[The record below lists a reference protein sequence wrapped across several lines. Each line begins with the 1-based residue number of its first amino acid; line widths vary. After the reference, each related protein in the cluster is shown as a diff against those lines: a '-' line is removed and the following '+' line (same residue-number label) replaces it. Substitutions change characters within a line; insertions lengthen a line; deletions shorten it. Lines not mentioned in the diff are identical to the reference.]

1 MMKKDKQ
8 TKHKFAL
15 LACVLALA
23 AVLGA
28 CGEKEP
34 VFSRQL
40 FQLDNEETVRV
51 LLNEEESD
59 YKYRIEEKEN
69 GLKVNTREG
78 DTVLYLT
85 FVTEDI
91 LDLRIEENR
100 SSIDELGELGEAKY
114 ARLITGEDGYMKW
127 VLYFE
132 KTRIGVTVQSASPE
146 LNNTAE
152 EVLHCLSFEV
162 AEGKGERPDPGLEIS
177 E

>member
-28 CGEKEP
+28 CKEKEP

-40 FQLDNEETVRV
+40 FQLDNEESVRV
-51 LLNEEESD
+51 LLNEEESG
-59 YKYRIEEKEN
+59 YKYRMEEKEN
-69 GLKVNTREG
+69 GLKINTREG
-78 DTVLYLT
+78 DTVLFLT
-85 FVTEDI
+85 FVTEEI
-91 LDLRIEENR
+91 LDLRLEEIR
-100 SSIDELGELGEAKY
+100 SSVDDLGELGEAKY
-114 ARLITGEDGYMKW
+114 ARLSVGEDGYRKW

-132 KTRIGVTVQSASPE
+132 NTRIGVTVQSASPE
-146 LNNTAE
+146 LNSTAD
-152 EVLHCLSFEV
+152 EVLHCISFEV
-162 AEGKGERPDPGLEIS
+162 AEGKGERPDPGLETS

>member
-1 MMKKDKQ
+1 MKMWNQKK
-8 TKHKFAL
+8 KKFGLLVFVSAL
-15 LACVLALA
+15 TAMLA
-23 AVLGA
+23 A

-114 ARLITGEDGYMKW
+114 ARLITG
-127 VLYFE
+127 
-132 KTRIGVTVQSASPE
+132 VTVQSASPE